1 MNLILIKIVMFLFII
16 SKETSLL
23 INIISFFSYISIG
36 DLMEE
41 FRKVM
46 DTEYYTYYTVNKG
59 DTLYS
64 ISKKFNVNP
73 KLVSELNGLKVEE
86 YIYPNQTIIIP
97 KKGIQYYITKDDDT
111 LNLVSKVFG
120 ANESDIVKQN
130 KTIYLLPGQMIFY
143 RE

>member
-1 MNLILIKIVMFLFII
+1 
-16 SKETSLL
+16 
-23 INIISFFSYISIG
+23 
-36 DLMEE
+36 MEE

-86 YIYPNQTIIIP
+86 YIYPNQTLIIP
-97 KKGIQYYITKDDDT
+97 KKGIQYYITKEDDT
-111 LNLVSKVFG
+111 LKMVSNIFG
-120 ANESDIVKQN
+120 AKESERAAQN

>member
-1 MNLILIKIVMFLFII
+1 M
-16 SKETSLL
+16 
-23 INIISFFSYISIG
+23 
-36 DLMEE
+36 
-41 FRKVM
+41 
-46 DTEYYTYYTVNKG
+46 
-59 DTLYS
+59 
-64 ISKKFNVNP
+64 
-73 KLVSELNGLKVEE
+73 VSELNGFKVEE
-86 YIYPNQTIIIP
+86 YIYPNQTLIIP

>member
-1 MNLILIKIVMFLFII
+1 MFLFII

-86 YIYPNQTIIIP
+86 YIYPNQTLIIP
-97 KKGIQYYITKDDDT
+97 KKGIQYYI
-111 LNLVSKVFG
+111 SKRRYC
-120 ANESDIVKQN
+120 
-130 KTIYLLPGQMIFY
+130 TIKRIA
-143 RE
+143 

>member
-46 DTEYYTYYTVNKG
+46 DTEYYTYYTVMAG
-59 DTLYS
+59 DTLYQ

-73 KLVSELNGLKVEE
+73 KLVSELNGLKVDE
-86 YIYPNQTIIIP
+86 YIYPNQTLIIP
-97 KKGIQYYITKDDDT
+97 KKGIQYYITKEDDT
-111 LNLVSKVFG
+111 LNVVSKVFG
-120 ANESDIVKQN
+120 VSENDLVKQN

-143 RE
+143 KE

>member
-1 MNLILIKIVMFLFII
+1 
-16 SKETSLL
+16 
-23 INIISFFSYISIG
+23 
-36 DLMEE
+36 MEE

-86 YIYPNQTIIIP
+86 YIYPNQTLIIP
-97 KKGIQYYITKDDDT
+97 KKGIQYYITKEDDT
-111 LNLVSKVFG
+111 LKMVSNIFG
-120 ANESDIVKQN
+120 TKESEIVEQN
-130 KTIYLLPGQMIFY
+130 RTIYLLPGQMIFY

>member
-1 MNLILIKIVMFLFII
+1 M
-16 SKETSLL
+16 
-23 INIISFFSYISIG
+23 
-36 DLMEE
+36 DE

-73 KLVSELNGLKVEE
+73 KLVSELNGLKVDE
-86 YIYPNQTIIIP
+86 YIYPNQILIIP
-97 KKGIQYYITKDDDT
+97 KKGIQYYITKEDDT
-111 LNLVSKVFG
+111 LKMVSKIFN
-120 ANESDIVKQN
+120 AKEEDITHQN

>member
-1 MNLILIKIVMFLFII
+1 MD
-16 SKETSLL
+16 
-23 INIISFFSYISIG
+23 G
-36 DLMEE
+36 
-41 FRKVM
+41 FRKIL
-46 DTEYYTYYTVNKG
+46 DTEYYTYYTVMAG

-73 KLVSELNGLKVEE
+73 RLVSQLNGLKEEE

-111 LNLVSKVFG
+111 LSLVAKIFNIDEISLLK
-120 ANESDIVKQN
+120 NN
-130 KTIYLLPGQMIFY
+130 KSIYLLPGQMMFY

>member
-1 MNLILIKIVMFLFII
+1 M
-16 SKETSLL
+16 
-23 INIISFFSYISIG
+23 IG
-36 DLMEE
+36 DVMND
-41 FRKVM
+41 FRKVL
-46 DTEYYTYYTVNKG
+46 DTPYYTYYTVEQG
-59 DTLYS
+59 DTLYQ

-73 KLVSELNGLKVEE
+73 KLVAELNGLKLDE
-86 YIYPNQTIIIP
+86 YIYPKQTLIIP

>member
-46 DTEYYTYYTVNKG
+46 DTEYYTYYTVSKG
-59 DTLYS
+59 DTFFMGNNEYR
-64 ISKKFNVNP
+64 
-73 KLVSELNGLKVEE
+73 LNSAS
-86 YIYPNQTIIIP
+86 YCT
-97 KKGIQYYITKDDDT
+97 
-111 LNLVSKVFG
+111 F
-120 ANESDIVKQN
+120 
-130 KTIYLLPGQMIFY
+130 
-143 RE
+143 